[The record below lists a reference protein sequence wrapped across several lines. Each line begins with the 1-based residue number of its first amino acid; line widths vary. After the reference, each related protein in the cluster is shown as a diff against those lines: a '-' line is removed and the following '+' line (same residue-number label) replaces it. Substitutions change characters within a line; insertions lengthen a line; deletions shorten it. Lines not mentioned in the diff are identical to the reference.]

1 MKNFLIGAATAAMMM
16 APAVAEAG
24 GRHDSNNW
32 LAPMI
37 TGTLIGAL
45 IGIATDNHHVRTEVV
60 DNRHYKPRTHR
71 HYKPRTRWVKVCGP
85 ERFTKRTRHG
95 RYRVGIRNECRMVK
109 KAIW

>member
-45 IGIATDNHHVRTEVV
+45 IGIATNNHHVRTEVV
-60 DNRHYKPRTHR
+60 DNRHYKPRT
-71 HYKPRTRWVKVCGP
+71 RWVKVCGP
-85 ERFTKRTRHG
+85 ERYTKRTRLG